1 MLALPKSMT
10 GAAESHYNGAM
21 NPTSVDAGNDELA
34 RYEQRLKGRRS
45 GRTGWM
51 FFSVLFVLFLLFLS
65 ATGAFVYMRYL
76 PERDRAQ
83 ADAKALVETTARY
96 NELKGSL
103 DRVERGLS
111 STRAERDR
119 LDGERAQALKDK
131 ENAIQELERVKS
143 ELKNSL
149 VGELASGD
157 IGIERRGGQL
167 VVDVADQVLFEVGN
181 AEISERGQDV
191 LKRVAQALAKRTEHV
206 VQVRGHTDNA
216 AIKSPEIR
224 ERFPTNWEL
233 STARATNVVRFLQD
247 SGNIAGQRLMAAGF
261 AQFQP
266 VSSNTN
272 EAGRRKN
279 RRIEIV
285 LLPQSKDGESP

>member
-1 MLALPKSMT
+1 
-10 GAAESHYNGAM
+10 M
-21 NPTSVDAGNDELA
+21 NPTSVDAGNDEVA
-34 RYEQRLKGRRS
+34 RYEQRLKGGRG
-45 GRTGWM
+45 GRTGWV
-51 FFSVLFVLFLLFLS
+51 FFSLLFVLFLLFVS
-65 ATGAFVYMRYL
+65 ATGAFVYTRYL

-83 ADAKALVETTARY
+83 ADAKALADSTARY
-96 NELKGSL
+96 NELKSSL

-131 ENAIQELERVKS
+131 ENAIQELERVKG

-149 VGELASGD
+149 EGELSSGD
-157 IGIERRGGQL
+157 LRIERRGQEL
-167 VVDVADQVLFEVGN
+167 VVDVADQVLFAVGD

-216 AIKSPEIR
+216 AITSPETR

-247 SGNIAGQRLMAAGF
+247 SGQIAGQRLMAAGF
-261 AQFQP
+261 AQYQP
-266 VSSNTN
+266 VSNNTS

-285 LLPQSKDGESP
+285 LLSKTPSGESP